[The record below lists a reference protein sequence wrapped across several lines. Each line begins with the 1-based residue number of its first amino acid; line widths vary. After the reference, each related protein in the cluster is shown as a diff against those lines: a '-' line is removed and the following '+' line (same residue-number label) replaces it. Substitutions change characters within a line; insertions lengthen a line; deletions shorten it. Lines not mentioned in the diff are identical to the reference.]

1 VKTGRKTIISLE
13 NQLESVLSSYGE
25 ENSRNTE
32 VGFSRRCRSRTRRLQ
47 GSSDAAWNFTYVWS
61 KYYCDAS
68 IERLSDPPF
77 REEVASV
84 LSHSPSH
91 WLLLSDRSD
100 SEMVDHSSSLVVP
113 TAARKAAAY
122 AVLTTIEQDH
132 RHYSHSMQLSCKH
145 QGPNT
150 F

>member
-1 VKTGRKTIISLE
+1 MKTGRKTIISLE
-13 NQLESVLSSYGE
+13 NQLESVLSSYDE

-32 VGFSRRCRSRTRRLQ
+32 VGFSRRCRSRARRLH

-61 KYYCDAS
+61 KYDCDAS

-77 REEVASV
+77 REEGASV
-84 LSHSPSH
+84 LSYSPSH
-91 WLLLSDRSD
+91 WLLLSEVASEQSD
-100 SEMVDHSSSLVVP
+100 SEMVDHSSPLVVP

-122 AVLTTIEQDH
+122 AVLATIEQDH

-145 QGPNT
+145 
-150 F
+150 